1 METCGLCERKLPTKD
16 LFSVSN
22 MGNKTYECKD
32 EDACLDVA
40 TQMRKEKAIK
50 AKSDRSVA
58 FREKHGV
65 GIEDLVELTPR
76 LRDASVHY
84 YVKVGDRVFTQKL
97 WDNDGEMSVNQ
108 SEQLRKLYKL

>member
-1 METCGLCERKLPTKD
+1 METCGLCERNLPTKD

-58 FREKHGV
+58 FREKFGV
-65 GIEDLVELTPR
+65 NFEELVELSPR

-84 YVKVGDRVFTQKL
+84 YDKVGDRIFTQKL
-97 WDNDGEMSVNQ
+97 WDGNGIMSLNQ